1 MKKRETRLI
10 LLALMIWL
18 LNFKGY
24 SQTIVSNNNDT
35 SICFNSNQAKFL
47 LKAYYSKIELD
58 SLNRRYLTIIQY
70 KDSILDNNKIQFEQL
85 HRQILLQKEVISI
98 QNGQITYLEDN
109 LDKTNKSLIK
119 NKAYFK
125 VSAGLLLLLGTFV
138 LIK

>member
-1 MKKRETRLI
+1 
-10 LLALMIWL
+10 
-18 LNFKGY
+18 
-24 SQTIVSNNNDT
+24 
-35 SICFNSNQAKFL
+35 
-47 LKAYYSKIELD
+47 
-58 SLNRRYLTIIQY
+58 
-70 KDSILDNNKIQFEQL
+70 
-85 HRQILLQKEVISI
+85 LQKEVISI

>member
-1 MKKRETRLI
+1 
-10 LLALMIWL
+10 MIWL

-70 KDSILDNNKIQFEQL
+70 KDSILENNNIQFEQL

-109 LDKTNKSLIK
+109 LDKVNKSLIK